1 MFVTAIFWLAWQSA
15 KSIRSKAAVEYRGFQ
30 NHIKERFSVI
40 SQIKAFF
47 KWLARNSVHD
57 LDDAGKIASSVTIHP
72 IGGRTYSSRRTPGA
86 INTISPPA

>member
-1 MFVTAIFWLAWQSA
+1 VFVTAIFWLAWQSA

-47 KWLARNSVHD
+47 KWLARNSVRD
-57 LDDAGKIASSVTIHP
+57 L
-72 IGGRTYSSRRTPGA
+72 
-86 INTISPPA
+86 N